1 MENFLAR
8 YWLFVLPL
16 SLLYFALAGFLFYL
30 G

>member
-16 SLLYFALAGFLFYL
+16 SLFYL
-30 G
+30 ALSALLFCLG